1 MHIMNSNSLLRCGL
15 GDDSSDG
22 LQAVSSEF
30 IRALAEKIVNILDEP
45 EFQGTHYFNVLDYYW
60 RFYG

>member
-30 IRALAEKIVNILDEP
+30 IRALAEKIMNILDEP
-45 EFQGTHYFNVLDYYW
+45 EFQGTH
-60 RFYG
+60 